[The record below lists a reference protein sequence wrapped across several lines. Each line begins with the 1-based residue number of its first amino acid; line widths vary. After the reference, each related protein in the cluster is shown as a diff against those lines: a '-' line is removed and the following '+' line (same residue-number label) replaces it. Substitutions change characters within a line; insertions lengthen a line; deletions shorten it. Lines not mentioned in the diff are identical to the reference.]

1 MGRGEN
7 YTDPPCMFKVRR
19 SVFFVCSRC
28 QIQKS
33 FYSKTILTMHHLNR
47 TAEITNEKDSN
58 LQKKSCLAFGSKW
71 VDFQQKNSSDANC
84 GMSQTLS
91 ISSLWSKTIGP
102 EVWDISQLVSDEKN
116 IPSFEVEWSTPA
128 SSTQLRIRIVLNTTY
143 RGGKETLFGGS
154 VYVFSDNYVTY
165 NFVRPLVNILSK
177 KYIQVLCKNTTASW
191 KKNVL
196 YWLLGMFVLR
206 VYVNLSISNSAYLVL
221 FILLWKA
228 LFLIYF

>member
-1 MGRGEN
+1 
-7 YTDPPCMFKVRR
+7 
-19 SVFFVCSRC
+19 
-28 QIQKS
+28 
-33 FYSKTILTMHHLNR
+33 
-47 TAEITNEKDSN
+47 
-58 LQKKSCLAFGSKW
+58 
-71 VDFQQKNSSDANC
+71 
-84 GMSQTLS
+84 MSQTMGSVVYEAKLC
-91 ISSLWSKTIGP
+91 LTL